1 LSDLIVPLVL
11 GVTWWQ
17 MLLTMGFLIVSIIM
31 ILVVLVQK
39 PQGGGLAG
47 AFGSGAGSGQT
58 VFGSRTGDA
67 LTIATISVFV
77 VFIVS
82 AMAMTILSRPT
93 GPSVVPTEVNNAAPV
108 DGTAPA
114 PVPAQAPG
122 QAPAAP
128 GATPGAAPDATP
140 VTNPVT
146 VPPATPVAPAVVPA
160 IPEGSAPAAPSTPA
174 PAPAL
179 APAPAPVPAPAQ
191 P

>member
-1 LSDLIVPLVL
+1 MSDLIVPLVL

-82 AMAMTILSRPT
+82 AMAMTILSRPVAPT
-93 GPSVVPTEVNNAAPV
+93 PVPTEVNNAAPV
-108 DGTAPA
+108 DGTATPATAPATTTPTTPA
-114 PVPAQAPG
+114 PAQPAGATGLPATTTAVPAAPETP
-122 QAPAAP
+122 APAAP
-128 GATPGAAPDATP
+128 TTPDNAA
-140 VTNPVT
+140 
-146 VPPATPVAPAVVPA
+146 
-160 IPEGSAPAAPSTPA
+160 PA
-174 PAPAL
+174 PAPA
-179 APAPAPVPAPAQ
+179 PAQ

>member
-1 LSDLIVPLVL
+1 MSDLIVPLVL

-82 AMAMTILSRPT
+82 AMAMTILSRPVAPT
-93 GPSVVPTEVNNAAPV
+93 PVPTEVNNAAPV

-114 PVPAQAPG
+114 TAPATTTPTTPAPAQPAGATGLPATTTAVPAAPETPAPATPA
-122 QAPAAP
+122 APAAP
-128 GATPGAAPDATP
+128 TTPDNAA
-140 VTNPVT
+140 
-146 VPPATPVAPAVVPA
+146 
-160 IPEGSAPAAPSTPA
+160 PA
-174 PAPAL
+174 PAPA
-179 APAPAPVPAPAQ
+179 PAPAQ